1 MRPVKKKKKRDKDY
15 VHFIIPFLFPLSIFI
30 LHYFGCLMETHL
42 SSPPFFLEKEYSRSG
57 TRGAQNGNVFL
68 LVWPVVVI

>member
-1 MRPVKKKKKRDKDY
+1 MRPVEKKNATKIMYILSFRFFF
-15 VHFIIPFLFPLSIFI
+15 HSPFLFCII
-30 LHYFGCLMETHL
+30 LDVLWKLIYRLPH
-42 SSPPFFLEKEYSRSG
+42 FFLEKEYSRSG